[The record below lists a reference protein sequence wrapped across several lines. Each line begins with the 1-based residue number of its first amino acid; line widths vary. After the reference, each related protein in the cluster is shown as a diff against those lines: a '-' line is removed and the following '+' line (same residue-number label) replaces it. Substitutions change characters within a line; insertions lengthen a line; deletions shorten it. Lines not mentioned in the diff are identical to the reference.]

1 VNSTASTTAP
11 NGVEFW
17 TVRSLL
23 ARHKLGSAVVAA
35 VVAIMLAMVLVAVFG
50 AKGGAISDASTCT
63 QWGSANVNQQ
73 TAYARLY
80 FREHG
85 PLPNG
90 KTSPASIVA
99 AINTACT
106 WTYSE
111 DVSDTTNVVQAVT
124 GKF

>member
-1 VNSTASTTAP
+1 MATM
-11 NGVEFW
+11 
-17 TVRSLL
+17 
-23 ARHKLGSAVVAA
+23 
-35 VVAIMLAMVLVAVFG
+35 ILVAVFG
-50 AKGGAISDASTCT
+50 AKRGAITDASTCT
-63 QWGSANVNQQ
+63 QWGSANLNQQ

-124 GKF
+124 GHF